1 MRSAEIQ
8 QLQKGP
14 VKVIPAIMCRYYNI
28 QGKYKGNVS
37 LDVYY
42 IKQENMSE
50 NFPRWFPSCF
60 TGHD

>member
-37 LDVYY
+37 LHVYY

-50 NFPRWFPSCF
+50 NFP
-60 TGHD
+60 